1 MKNKWFS
8 FYAAAFYAFLY
19 MPLSVMFFF
28 SFNNARRNVVWRG
41 FTFKWYGVLLH
52 DAGLLGALLTS
63 LKIAV
68 LASLLASAL
77 GLLASYALVCRPPR
91 FGRAFYSSWLNAPLL
106 VPEIVMGVGLLSFF
120 VKIGVPL
127 NFWTLACAHAM
138 IALPY
143 TIGSIRARLL
153 SLKSSQLEEAAMDLG
168 ADQWEAFIRVTLPL
182 AKPAIVSGALL
193 AFTISFEDF
202 VTSFFIAG
210 IGVVT
215 MPIKVYSMMKFGVT
229 PEINALSC
237 CLLALT
243 LTALVS
249 AQFLRKSVKA

>member
-1 MKNKWFS
+1 MKSRGLAVYAAF
-8 FYAAAFYAFLY
+8 FYALLY
-19 MPLSVMFFF
+19 LPLSVMFVF
-28 SFNNARRNVVWRG
+28 SFNDARRNVIWHG
-41 FTFKWYGVLLH
+41 FTFKWYITLLH
-52 DAGLLGALLTS
+52 DAGLLEALLTS
-63 LKIAV
+63 LKIGLLSSAI
-68 LASLLASAL
+68 ASFL
-77 GLLASYALVCRPPR
+77 GLFASYALVCRPPR
-91 FGRAFYSSWLNAPLL
+91 HGKAFYSSWLNAPLL

-120 VKIGVPL
+120 VRIGLDL
-127 NFWTLACAHAM
+127 NFWTLAFAHAM

-143 TIGSIRARLL
+143 TLGSIRARFL

-168 ADQWEAFIRVTLPL
+168 ADEWQAFYHVSLPL
-182 AKPAIVSGALL
+182 AKPAIISGALL

-215 MPIKVYSMMKFGVT
+215 MPIKIYSMMKFGVT

-243 LTALVS
+243 LGILLSSQFFRRTA
-249 AQFLRKSVKA
+249 KA

>member
-1 MKNKWFS
+1 
-8 FYAAAFYAFLY
+8 
-19 MPLSVMFFF
+19 
-28 SFNNARRNVVWRG
+28 
-41 FTFKWYGVLLH
+41 
-52 DAGLLGALLTS
+52 
-63 LKIAV
+63 
-68 LASLLASAL
+68 
-77 GLLASYALVCRPPR
+77 
-91 FGRAFYSSWLNAPLL
+91 
-106 VPEIVMGVGLLSFF
+106 
-120 VKIGVPL
+120 
-127 NFWTLACAHAM
+127 CAHAM

-153 SLKSSQLEEAAMDLG
+153 SLESSQLEEAAMDLG